1 MVKITFDKNGL
12 RHEVEAREGDSVMRA
27 AIENGVPGILGEC
40 GGNLACATCH
50 VYLPDAWTERAG
62 EIYEMERELLDC
74 ALDVRPN
81 SRLSCQIAVTP
92 DLDGIVIGLP
102 EKQV

>member
-1 MVKITFDKNGL
+1 MVEITFDKGGV
-12 RHEVEAREGDSVMRA
+12 RHKVEAREGDSVMRA
-27 AIENGVPGILGEC
+27 ATENGVPGILGDC

-50 VYLPDAWTERAG
+50 VYLPDAWSACAG
-62 EIYEMERELLDC
+62 EISEMERELLDC

-81 SRLSCQIAVTP
+81 SRLSCQIVVTP
-92 DLDGIVIGLP
+92 DLNGIVIGLP